1 MTVLSS
7 DSLPETEVLYDG
19 ASQVIQHSSQHCGQR
34 TKSPRATFSGL
45 YAWNGCLRKD
55 KSLLSLPL
63 SYLREREMD
72 RKRKGLRENG
82 LRDGIGYK

>member
-1 MTVLSS
+1 MAVLSS
-7 DSLPETEVLYDG
+7 DSLPQTVVLYDG
-19 ASQVIQHSSQHCGQR
+19 PSQVIQHSSQHCVQR

-63 SYLREREMD
+63 SYLRERWIE
-72 RKRKGLRENG
+72 KEKGLRKNG